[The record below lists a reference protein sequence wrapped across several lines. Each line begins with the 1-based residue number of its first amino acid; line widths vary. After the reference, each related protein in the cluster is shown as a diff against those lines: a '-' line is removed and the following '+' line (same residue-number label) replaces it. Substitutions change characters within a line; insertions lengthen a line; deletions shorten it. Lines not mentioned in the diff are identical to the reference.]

1 MFLKQLHGHENI
13 ISVSDIF
20 RADNNMDIYIVCDFM
35 ESDLHVVIKA
45 KILEDVHTQF
55 ILYQILKALKYMHSG
70 SLIHRDLKPSN
81 ILLNSDCHVKLCD
94 FGLARS
100 VSSQT
105 GSTTTKGDPV
115 MTDYVATRWYR
126 APELLLGSTTYTKGV
141 DIWAVGCIL
150 AEALSGQPVFPGS
163 STLDQL
169 EKVLAVT
176 GRPTVQ
182 DVASIK
188 SPYSNQMLDSC
199 NPERKVPLSELFPK
213 ASAEALDFLN
223 RCFQFNPDKRASA
236 AELLGHP
243 YIANFRDVKKEI
255 DSPGVI
261 DIPLN
266 DNIRLTRQEYRDKLY
281 QEIAR
286 MRGPNAELRSTTVHR
301 PVSREASNPPIGD
314 TVVKFEE
321 SSNTVVTQSN
331 SGTRA
336 ASTTVPATKNRLAQ
350 KEHSYRSLTPTTCH
364 TVMNSASKS
373 IPPVSP
379 AASSKST
386 LRTPSS
392 GTNSRLK
399 SPSMSNLV
407 RSPSVKTLT
416 TTHSKRQTT
425 PVPQQRPQTPL
436 RATSTVARGIRI
448 GGTTPHRS
456 MTYGLS
462 ITSGAGAT
470 TTKTGPVQVKS
481 GTPPGKTT
489 PPRTTTPP
497 GKTPVIMGNRPSS
510 GNASRFTK
518 SSSMA
523 SGFMGLFG
531 RSATTSTSSLLRS
544 RPTTGQKR

>member
-1 MFLKQLHGHENI
+1 
-13 ISVSDIF
+13 
-20 RADNNMDIYIVCDFM
+20 
-35 ESDLHVVIKA
+35 
-45 KILEDVHTQF
+45 
-55 ILYQILKALKYMHSG
+55 
-70 SLIHRDLKPSN
+70 
-81 ILLNSDCHVKLCD
+81 
-94 FGLARS
+94 
-100 VSSQT
+100 
-105 GSTTTKGDPV
+105 
-115 MTDYVATRWYR
+115 
-126 APELLLGSTTYTKGV
+126 
-141 DIWAVGCIL
+141 
-150 AEALSGQPVFPGS
+150 
-163 STLDQL
+163 
-169 EKVLAVT
+169 
-176 GRPTVQ
+176 
-182 DVASIK
+182 
-188 SPYSNQMLDSC
+188 
-199 NPERKVPLSELFPK
+199 
-213 ASAEALDFLN
+213 
-223 RCFQFNPDKRASA
+223 
-236 AELLGHP
+236 
-243 YIANFRDVKKEI
+243 
-255 DSPGVI
+255 
-261 DIPLN
+261 
-266 DNIRLTRQEYRDKLY
+266 LY

-399 SPSMSNLV
+399 SPSISNLV

-416 TTHSKRQTT
+416 TTQPKRQTT

-456 MTYGLS
+456 MTYCLS

-481 GTPPGKTT
+481 GTPPGKAT

-497 GKTPVIMGNRPSS
+497 GKTPVIMGNRLSS